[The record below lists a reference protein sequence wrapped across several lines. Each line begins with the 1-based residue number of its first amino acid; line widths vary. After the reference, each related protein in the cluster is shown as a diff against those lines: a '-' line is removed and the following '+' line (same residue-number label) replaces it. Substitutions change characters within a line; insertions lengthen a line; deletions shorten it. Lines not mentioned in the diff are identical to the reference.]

1 MRRQKEIHV
10 YVLGCQNS
18 LLEHNGLVTSLAY
31 KLQDKQ
37 LISFLSL
44 EFGVFF
50 SNLQTLKYIY
60 ICIHI
65 YIFFFF
71 FFCRESFSRFP
82 LLLLCWW
89 LWWVHTSAIL
99 LLCGPQAP
107 IIAAVIGRSF
117 QVSWCWMEYKWSLH
131 NVYESG
137 IMSCDTGLLSIY
149 SMFYS

>member
-1 MRRQKEIHV
+1 MKRQKEIHV

-31 KLQDKQ
+31 KLQDNQ

-44 EFGVFF
+44 EFRVFF
-50 SNLQTLKYIY
+50 SNLQTVQYIY
-60 ICIHI
+60 I
-65 YIFFFF
+65 YIF

-99 LLCGPQAP
+99 LSCGPQAS
-107 IIAAVIGRSF
+107 IIAAVVGRSF
-117 QVSWCWMEYKWSLH
+117 QVSWGWMEYIWSLH

-149 SMFYS
+149 SVLFLVLLWC